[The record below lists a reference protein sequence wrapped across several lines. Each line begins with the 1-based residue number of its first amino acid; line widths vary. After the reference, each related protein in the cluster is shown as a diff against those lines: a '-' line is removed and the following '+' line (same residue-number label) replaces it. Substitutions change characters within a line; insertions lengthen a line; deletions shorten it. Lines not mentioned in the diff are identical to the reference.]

1 MKRFFISALFGM
13 TSLNTE
19 VLSSGPDRS
28 SLIVGCVTSE
38 SLKGIIKLW
47 RYELLRCNGV
57 HEKAHSYLQDKS
69 HLLATCVREI
79 NVT

>member
-1 MKRFFISALFGM
+1 MKSFVISGLRGM

-19 VLSSGPDRS
+19 VLSSNPARS

-47 RYELLRCNGV
+47 RYELLQCNRV
-57 HEKAHSYLQDKS
+57 HERAHGYLQGKS
-69 HLLATCVREI
+69 HLLATWVREI